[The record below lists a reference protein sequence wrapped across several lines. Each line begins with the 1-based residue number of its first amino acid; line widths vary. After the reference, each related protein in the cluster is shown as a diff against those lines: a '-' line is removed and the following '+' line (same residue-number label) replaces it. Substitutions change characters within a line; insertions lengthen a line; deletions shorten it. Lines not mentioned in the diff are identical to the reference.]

1 LVDTSPRSHPAA
13 QALAQAMG
21 ARFLPL
27 PYADSSVLS
36 SAVKAAVSGTQGAER
51 NWGAPGQV
59 KA

>member
-1 LVDTSPRSHPAA
+1 
-13 QALAQAMG
+13 MG

-51 NWGAPGQV
+51 NRDARGQV
-59 KA
+59 RA